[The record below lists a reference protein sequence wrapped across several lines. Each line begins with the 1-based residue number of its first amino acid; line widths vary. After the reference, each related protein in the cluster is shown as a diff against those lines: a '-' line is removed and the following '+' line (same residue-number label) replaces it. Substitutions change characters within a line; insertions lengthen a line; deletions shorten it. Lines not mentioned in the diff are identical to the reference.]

1 VQRLT
6 RRERVLVGVW
16 LVLGLALWNG
26 LYDLTLNEGIKEY
39 LFRSALHEAGR
50 GPRVPVA
57 TVLDGFVHKAVWV
70 STFWASL
77 VVLAGLLTIRS
88 LRRGDTSR

>member
-1 VQRLT
+1 
-6 RRERVLVGVW
+6 
-16 LVLGLALWNG
+16 
-26 LYDLTLNEGIKEY
+26 
-39 LFRSALHEAGR
+39 
-50 GPRVPVA
+50 VA